1 MITSSRIWIRW
12 SEFRFQ
18 SCGQKEA
25 ISFTV
30 IRISLSSVLYNFV
43 LFCFLPLFLIIDLE
57 CLVSTHGKRCS
68 YIFVSSSPG
77 LCSQPAGIVCE
88 NWSKKR
94 CSRTQVG
101 FVSVESSEQYPV
113 TKHIV
118 NKRFFSCALRRTEV
132 SACHAQGEESEKNVV
147 PPLAHDSRLA
157 LVSHSCPVWK
167 AKCTWKWGEIEI
179 SLPLVFAYHQ

>member
-1 MITSSRIWIRW
+1 MA
-12 SEFRFQ
+12 
-18 SCGQKEA
+18 KA

-43 LFCFLPLFLIIDLE
+43 LFSLFSLFSLFLIIDLE

-88 NWSKKR
+88 NRSKER

-118 NKRFFSCALRRTEV
+118 NKRFFLVRGDKRR
-132 SACHAQGEESEKNVV
+132 Q
-147 PPLAHDSRLA
+147 A
-157 LVSHSCPVWK
+157 LVMRK
-167 AKCTWKWGEIEI
+167 ERRAKKM
-179 SLPLVFAYHQ
+179 LPLPSRMTRA